1 MLQRKQV
8 SHENIN
14 FYLKKL
20 KNLDRYGQAFKKLWI
35 LWAESQPKIFLAPSA
50 HLGASPPPPWQ
61 DLSVPEVASWVA
73 KMAEINAN
81 EARHAYSGLLLI
93 PGFES
98 LRFSPLLKLAK
109 RLWGGGKQIQ

>member
-1 MLQRKQV
+1 MDSLGRKSTQK
-8 SHENIN
+8 
-14 FYLKKL
+14 FF
-20 KNLDRYGQAFKKLWI
+20 GAF
-35 LWAESQPKIFLAPSA
+35 SS
-50 HLGASPPPPWQ
+50 LGGIPPPPWQ

-109 RLWGGGKQIQ
+109 RLWGGGEANTMIFGMQK